1 MDDKQMI
8 ILLGGPSKVS
18 DLLGYS
24 KKTGPQRVWNWTV
37 RGIPA
42 QVKLDNSDLFK
53 QKSQFNCHH
62 GKHWI
67 ELNEGCDDN
76 N

>member
-1 MDDKQMI
+1 MTDKQII

-37 RGIPA
+37 RGISA
-42 QVKLDNSDLFK
+42 QVKLEHPELFK
-53 QKSQFNCHH
+53 LGQVN
-62 GKHWI
+62 
-67 ELNEGCDDN
+67 
-76 N
+76 

>member
-1 MDDKQMI
+1 MDDKQII

-24 KKTGPQRVWNWTV
+24 KKTGPQRVWNWTI

-42 QVKLDNSDLFK
+42 QVKLDNPELFK
-53 QKSQFNCHH
+53 QKSQLNCCHR
-62 GKHWI
+62 KHWL
-67 ELNEGCDDN
+67 ELGDAHDDN
-76 N
+76 